1 MGGICNT
8 DCHVAE
14 LGNSFVYVLLLS
26 WLRGVLFYHF
36 LVQILSQLLVL
47 YFKLLECPVQWIIGF
62 IVSTPVLL
70 QCDTSYRVVS
80 TATITVSTPVLLQC
94 DTSYRVVSTATIT
107 FYIYTE

>member
-14 LGNSFVYVLLLS
+14 FGNSFVYVLLLS
-26 WLRGVLFYHF
+26 RLRGVLFYHF

-47 YFKLLECPVQWIIGF
+47 YFKLLECPVQWSIGF

-70 QCDTSYRVVS
+70 QCATSYQVES
-80 TATITVSTPVLLQC
+80 
-94 DTSYRVVSTATIT
+94 TIT
-107 FYIYTE
+107 FYIY